1 MSTNDRAQ
9 QGMSES
15 EDVQKNRESE
25 AMQKSDRGL
34 SEAAQRVQDA
44 LCAGGF
50 TNTVLELEVPVRT
63 AAAAAEAVGCTPAQI
78 VKSLVFQRAV
88 SGAAVLVVASGGH
101 RVSEA
106 RLAALLGEPVTM
118 GPAKF
123 VREVTGFAIGGIP
136 PIAHARTLDTI
147 VDAHLLQL
155 GSLWAAAGH
164 PNSLFA
170 LTGDELVRMT
180 HGRVAEVAE

>member
-1 MSTNDRAQ
+1 MSAF
-9 QGMSES
+9 EPH
-15 EDVQKNRESE
+15 
-25 AMQKSDRGL
+25 AL

-44 LCAGGF
+44 LRAGGF
-50 TNTVLELEVPVRT
+50 PNTVLELEQPVRT

-78 VKSLVFQRAV
+78 VKSLVFQ
-88 SGAAVLVVASGGH
+88 GAASGVPVLVVASGGH

-106 RLAALLGEPVTM
+106 KLAALLGEPVAM
-118 GPAKF
+118 GPPKF

-136 PIAHARTLDTI
+136 PIAHARSIDTI
-147 VDAHLLQL
+147 VDAHLLTL

-164 PNSLFA
+164 PNSLFT

-180 HGRVAEVAE
+180 NGRVAEVAE

>member
-1 MSTNDRAQ
+1 VTAETPRT
-9 QGMSES
+9 
-15 EDVQKNRESE
+15 
-25 AMQKSDRGL
+25 L

-44 LCAGGF
+44 LRAGGF
-50 TNTVLELEVPVRT
+50 TNTVLELAVPVKT

-78 VKSLVFQRAV
+78 VKSLVFQ
-88 SGAAVLVVASGGH
+88 GAASGVPVLVVASGGH

-118 GPAKF
+118 GPPRF

-136 PIAHARTLDTI
+136 PIAHVRKIDTI
-147 VDAHLLQL
+147 VDAHLLTL
-155 GSLWAAAGH
+155 SKLWAAAGH
-164 PNSLFA
+164 PNSLFE
-170 LTGDELVRMT
+170 LTPDELVSMT

>member
-1 MSTNDRAQ
+1 
-9 QGMSES
+9 MSES
-15 EDVQKNRESE
+15 EDAPMSDSE
-25 AMQKSDRGL
+25 DASNNSGSDGSRNEVRTL

-44 LCAGGF
+44 LRSGGF
-50 TNTVLELEVPVRT
+50 ANTVLELDVPVRT

-78 VKSLVFQRAV
+78 VKSLVFQGAV
-88 SGAAVLVVASGGH
+88 SGVPVLVVASGGH
-101 RVSEA
+101 RVSET
-106 RLAALLGEPVTM
+106 RLAALLGEPVAM

-147 VDAHLLQL
+147 VDAHLLRL
-155 GSLWAAAGH
+155 GDLWAAAGH
-164 PNSLFA
+164 PNSVFK

-180 HGRVAEVAE
+180 NGRVAEVAE

>member
-1 MSTNDRAQ
+1 MTNAPRT
-9 QGMSES
+9 
-15 EDVQKNRESE
+15 
-25 AMQKSDRGL
+25 L

-44 LCAGGF
+44 LRALGF
-50 TNTVLELEVPVRT
+50 TNAVRELEIPVKT
-63 AAAAAEAVGCTPAQI
+63 AAAAAEAVGCAPAQI
-78 VKSLVFQRAV
+78 VKSLVFQRAD
-88 SGAAVLVVASGGH
+88 SGAPLLVVASGGN

-106 RLAALLGEPVTM
+106 KLAALIGEAVRM

-136 PIAHARTLDTI
+136 PLGHAQQIETI